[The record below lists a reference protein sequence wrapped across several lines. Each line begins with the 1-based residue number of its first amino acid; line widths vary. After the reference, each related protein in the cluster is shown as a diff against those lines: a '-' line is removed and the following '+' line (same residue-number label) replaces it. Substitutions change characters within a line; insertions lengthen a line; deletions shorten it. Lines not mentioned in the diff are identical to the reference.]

1 MTTPAFTCLLCG
13 ARFSHGDRTCG
24 SCPLARACDLVSC
37 PRCGYSFP
45 RTSRLVEAFRALGR
59 WLKKRDPAPPSHV
72 ASLDRFPAGVE
83 GEVVYVARQEPQQRV
98 RLSNLGLV
106 PGASVVLQ
114 QSCPAAVVQV
124 GETTLA
130 LDPEI
135 AAAIYVKRAGGD
147 D

>member
-13 ARFSHGDRTCG
+13 ARFSHGGRTCG

-37 PRCGYSFP
+37 PRCGHSFP
-45 RTSRLVEAFRALGR
+45 RTSRLVEALRALGR
-59 WLKKRDPAPPSHV
+59 WLRRKDAAPPSRV

-83 GEVVYVARQEPQQRV
+83 GEIVHVTAREPRQRV

-114 QSCPAAVVQV
+114 QLRPAAVVHV

-135 AAAIYVKRAGGD
+135 AAQIYVRRAG
-147 D
+147 